1 MRRFVPHLIFLSVT
15 LVGFAWAVPV
25 AMALPLADGATDYN
39 APGFLVRHSWVKF
52 ARVATRPFRDELSE
66 PEKDARVARFFEL
79 NGLIA
84 EQERI
89 AGDPASD
96 AAAAERARAD
106 DAVLRRERAGIENS
120 VEEILDGRLTAV
132 LTEQGLTRHI
142 GRDIVW
148 PPVSIEFEDPP
159 AVLVESPR
167 TEIRREHE
175 RLVLGSLPVAEK
187 VRLESEAESDGETS
201 ALVVEIGAI
210 AMYPAII
217 PPDADYR
224 SVLRTIAHEW
234 VHHYL
239 YFSPLGRNFYDGD
252 KLVTLNETVANIVGD
267 EVGELM
273 YARYPLERGPG
284 FVTRGADDALV
295 TAAPGTA
302 DVGAL
307 RASGDI
313 TTRFLAALGM
323 TGRDTHGM
331 EGRRYETRQE
341 AFDFVKEMHSLRL
354 EVDALLA
361 AGRVEEAERV
371 MEERR
376 QTFVANGY
384 YIRRIN
390 QAYFA
395 FHGSYADTAASSD
408 PIGPKMQRLREGSAS
423 VKEFLERARE
433 ITSEED
439 LDSAAE

>member
-1 MRRFVPHLIFLSVT
+1 
-15 LVGFAWAVPV
+15 
-25 AMALPLADGATDYN
+25 MALPLADGATDYN
-39 APGFLVRHSWVKF
+39 ASGFLVRHSWVKF

-84 EQERI
+84 EQEWI

-106 DAVLRRERAGIENS
+106 DAVLRRERARIENS

-239 YFSPLGRNFYDGD
+239 YFSPLGRNFYAGD

-267 EVGELM
+267 EVGEVM
-273 YARYPLERGPG
+273 YERYPLERGPG
-284 FVTRGADDALV
+284 YVTSGDALV
-295 TAAPGTA
+295 TAAPVTA

-323 TGRDTHGM
+323 RGSTDTRGL
-331 EGRRYETRQE
+331 ESPRYEALQE
-341 AFDFVKEMHSLRL
+341 AFDFRAEMRGLRL

-361 AGRVEEAERV
+361 EGRVEEAERAMV
-371 MEERR
+371 EGR
-376 QTFVANGY
+376 QAFVANGY

-395 FHGSYADTAASSD
+395 FHGSYADTPASSD
-408 PIGPKMQRLREGSAS
+408 PIGPKMARLREGSAS
-423 VKEFLERARE
+423 VQAFLERARE
-433 ITSEED
+433 ITSEGE
-439 LDSAAE
+439 LDEVLGSRF